1 DNGYKV
7 VEGEDRGFFGSLFDS
22 TVSGLNQVGSA
33 VLPAVGD
40 NLSRLVGGIDSTG
53 MLNDFVLQS
62 SGQNTDVARAI
73 SPLTRSVGGWLNGGI
88 QKTADTIRDTTG
100 AINQS
105 LFASG
110 VAAKEPFLAMP
121 PQLPIVTDLARSGIR
136 QMLTTDTANNDP
148 AMLKALENVYS
159 VLKEILGVSKDN
171 RKGDQDKVVN
181 TSQPQPRQ
189 RASTTINDPSLDKL
203 LED

>member
-1 DNGYKV
+1 
-7 VEGEDRGFFGSLFDS
+7 
-22 TVSGLNQVGSA
+22 
-33 VLPAVGD
+33 
-40 NLSRLVGGIDSTG
+40 
-53 MLNDFVLQS
+53 
-62 SGQNTDVARAI
+62 
-73 SPLTRSVGGWLNGGI
+73 
-88 QKTADTIRDTTG
+88 
-100 AINQS
+100 
-105 LFASG
+105 
-110 VAAKEPFLAMP
+110 
-121 PQLPIVTDLARSGIR
+121 
-136 QMLTTDTANNDP
+136 MLTTDTANNDP